1 MSNFKFAQAP
11 ILEKIPEP
19 VCQMLLEAGETRK
32 LRAGEVIVNEGERLA
47 RLYIVLA
54 GEVEVYL
61 PKRSARITPV
71 KLTRLGPGGCFG
83 EYAFVDHQPASA
95 AIRSVD
101 LAEVFSISHLDL
113 QNFLDSHMTVASIFY
128 RNLLRILAGRLRS
141 ANAELDLF
149 SFS

>member
-1 MSNFKFAQAP
+1 MSEFEFAQAP
-11 ILEKIPEP
+11 ILEKIPEA
-19 VCQMLLEAGETRK
+19 VCQILLEAGDTMR
-32 LRAGEVIVNEGERLA
+32 LRPGEVIVNEGERLA

-61 PKRSARITPV
+61 PKRSARVAPV
-71 KLTRLGPGGCFG
+71 KLTRLAPGGCFG
-83 EYAFVDHQPASA
+83 EYAFIDQQPASA

-101 LAEVFSISHLDL
+101 RAEVFSISHEDL
-113 QNFLDSHMTVASIFY
+113 QAFLDSHYTVASLFY
-128 RNLLRILAGRLRS
+128 RNLLRILAGRLRA